1 MGNICDAIGITRRE
15 PVKIENKNAN
25 SPSSSETKSPV
36 VGAASPSSSATHT
49 NASHTMNTVEMKV
62 ALAKKQSDHAAAAA
76 AIEILTGPR
85 IRLLPH
91 QHTLF
96 CERKVIS
103 TFHLDHCCVN
113 V

>member
-15 PVKIENKNAN
+15 PVKIENKSVN
-25 SPSSSETKSPV
+25 SSISAVSGSSSCETKSPV
-36 VGAASPSSSATHT
+36 VDAASPSSSTP
-49 NASHTMNTVEMKV
+49 NNGSQTMNCVEMKI
-62 ALAKKQSDHAAAAA
+62 ALAKKLSDQAAAAA

-96 CERKVIS
+96 CERKVIN
-103 TFHLDHCCVN
+103 CM
-113 V
+113 